1 MLESNNSNQN
11 RTSRWPFSR
20 AKFRDALRTVLIM
33 VAYLIVF
40 IALDQLSLAFQ
51 ISPGVVAWYPPDGL
65 SFALLLVF
73 GWRFMP
79 VVALASLVSSSLV
92 YQLALPSQALI
103 VWAIVL
109 STIYASAAAILR
121 DYVHI
126 DPQLR
131 NLRDVLWLIVFT
143 MIVSVVLAMI
153 SIPALIASGAVPAT
167 EQLNAT
173 MHWWIGEAV
182 GVLTIAP
189 VLLIRIL
196 PRARQFIDGHW
207 KTRSMLTL
215 MPRPS
220 IQTVAQALSVL
231 LILYLAFGVPKLE
244 DFQLVYFILVP
255 IIWIALRSGLPGIS
269 IGIVTVNFATFFAG
283 EPTPFNI
290 ISLTHEEQTLMLL
303 VCVTGLL
310 IGAVVT
316 ERNQAEAQIQHQ
328 LKRLQGLRE
337 IDVAISISFDLH
349 NTLDIVLR
357 EVLSHLNAD
366 AAAILL
372 LRPHLQTIEYVGSQG
387 FRSEAIQHTQ
397 LKLGEGYASRVV
409 LERQMLHMPDLKH
422 ANVEQ
427 VGALHLEKEGFV
439 DYYGTPLFI
448 KREVKGVLEI
458 YHRAP
463 LELDKDQLDFM
474 EVLAGQAAIAIDNAE
489 LFEGLQTANAELEQR
504 VTERT
509 AELNQ
514 LNVELEHANSA
525 KDEFLANMSHELRT
539 PLNSILGMSESLLE
553 QRRDPLSDYQQRSL
567 RAVESSGRHLLE
579 LINDILD
586 LSKIE
591 AGMLD
596 FYPEILEVA
605 EITRA
610 SLLFVKSQAMQKSIN
625 LMYAETR
632 TVSKVYADPRRL
644 KQILVNLLT
653 NAVKFTPERGQV
665 TLQVEANEA
674 EDLVQFSVIDNGIGI
689 APEDL
694 EQLFQPFVQV
704 QSKLNRHFEGTGLG
718 LALVRKLTDLHG
730 GSVQVESKAGSGS
743 RFTINLPWGKAIIT
757 QHENLQSGTELV
769 TAEPSQK
776 SNLPADEPARDATI
790 LLAEDN
796 AANVLTIGEYLE
808 SYGYKIVNAHDG
820 VEAIERAEATN
831 PDIILMDIQMPAMD
845 GLEAMRRLRANS
857 RFTATPIIA
866 LTALAMPGDRER
878 CLAAGANEY
887 MSKPVSLKKLLHT
900 VREMLDKGNKQ
911 NIFP

>member
-1 MLESNNSNQN
+1 MPESNNSSQN
-11 RTSRWPFSR
+11 RITRLPFSR
-20 AKFRDALRTVLIM
+20 AKFRGALRNALIM
-33 VAYLIVF
+33 AAYLVGF
-40 IALDQLSLAFQ
+40 ILLDQLSLAFQ
-51 ISPGVVAWYPPDGL
+51 IYPGVVEWYPPDGL

-79 VVALASLVSSSLV
+79 AVALASLISSSLV
-92 YQLALPSQALI
+92 YQLALPSPALF

-109 STIYASAAAILR
+109 PTIYAIAAAILR
-121 DYVHI
+121 DHVRI

-131 NLRDVLWLIVFT
+131 SLRDVLWLIVFT

-153 SIPALIASGAVPAT
+153 SVPALIASGAVPAA
-167 EQLNAT
+167 ERLNAII
-173 MHWWIGEAV
+173 HWWIGETV
-182 GVLTIAP
+182 GVLTVAP
-189 VLLIRIL
+189 VLLIHIL
-196 PRARQFIDGHW
+196 PQVKQIIEGRW
-207 KTRSMLTL
+207 KPRSILTP
-215 MPRPS
+215 MPGPS
-220 IQTVAQALSVL
+220 MQTVGQILSLL
-231 LILYLAFGVPKLE
+231 LIPYLAFRVPMLRNL
-244 DFQLVYFILVP
+244 QPLYFILVP
-255 IIWIALRSGLPGIS
+255 LIWIALRSGLPGIS
-269 IGIVTVNFATFFAG
+269 IGIAVANFGTLFATGAIQLDYRALA
-283 EPTPFNI
+283 N
-290 ISLTHEEQTLMLL
+290 EQSLMLL
-303 VCVTGLL
+303 VCATGLL

-316 ERNQAEAQIQHQ
+316 ERKQAEAQIQRQ
-328 LKRLQGLRE
+328 LKRLQGLRQ
-337 IDVAISISFDLH
+337 IDIAISVSFHLH
-349 NTLDIVLR
+349 ETLDIVLR
-357 EVLSHLNAD
+357 EVMSHLNVG

-372 LRPHLQTIEYVGSQG
+372 LRPHMQTIEYVGGRG
-387 FRSEAIQHTQ
+387 FRSEAIQHTR
-397 LKLGEGYASRVV
+397 LKLGDGYASRVV
-409 LERQMLHMPDLKH
+409 LERQTLHIPDLQR
-422 ANVEQ
+422 ASAEQ
-427 VGALHLEKEGFV
+427 VDELHLEKEDFV

-448 KREVKGVLEI
+448 KREVKGVLEV
-458 YHRAP
+458 YHRTP

-474 EVLAGQAAIAIDNAE
+474 EVLAGQAAIAIDSAE

-605 EITRA
+605 EITKA

-625 LMYAETR
+625 LMYAEAQ
-632 TVSKVYADPRRL
+632 TVSKIYADPRRL
-644 KQILVNLLT
+644 KQVLVNLLT

-674 EDLVQFSVIDNGIGI
+674 EDLVQFSVIDDGIGI

-694 EQLFQPFVQV
+694 QQLFQPFVQV

-743 RFTINLPWGKAIIT
+743 RFTINLPWGKAIIA
-757 QHENLQSGTELV
+757 QHEILQSGAELAI
-769 TAEPSQK
+769 AEPSRK
-776 SNLPADEPARDATI
+776 SNLPADEPAGDATI

-808 SYGYKIVNAHDG
+808 SYGYRIVNAHDG
-820 VEAIERAEATN
+820 VEAIEQAEATN

-857 RFTATPIIA
+857 RFAATPIIA

-878 CLAAGANEY
+878 CLEAGANEY

-900 VREMLDKGNKQ
+900 IREILGQ
-911 NIFP
+911 RQ

>member
-1 MLESNNSNQN
+1 
-11 RTSRWPFSR
+11 
-20 AKFRDALRTVLIM
+20 
-33 VAYLIVF
+33 
-40 IALDQLSLAFQ
+40 
-51 ISPGVVAWYPPDGL
+51 
-65 SFALLLVF
+65 
-73 GWRFMP
+73 
-79 VVALASLVSSSLV
+79 
-92 YQLALPSQALI
+92 
-103 VWAIVL
+103 
-109 STIYASAAAILR
+109 
-121 DYVHI
+121 
-126 DPQLR
+126 
-131 NLRDVLWLIVFT
+131 
-143 MIVSVVLAMI
+143 
-153 SIPALIASGAVPAT
+153 
-167 EQLNAT
+167 
-173 MHWWIGEAV
+173 
-182 GVLTIAP
+182 
-189 VLLIRIL
+189 
-196 PRARQFIDGHW
+196 
-207 KTRSMLTL
+207 
-215 MPRPS
+215 
-220 IQTVAQALSVL
+220 
-231 LILYLAFGVPKLE
+231 
-244 DFQLVYFILVP
+244 
-255 IIWIALRSGLPGIS
+255 
-269 IGIVTVNFATFFAG
+269 
-283 EPTPFNI
+283 
-290 ISLTHEEQTLMLL
+290 MLL

-743 RFTINLPWGKAIIT
+743 RFTINLPWREDIVEQQASLEADGK
-757 QHENLQSGTELV
+757 
-769 TAEPSQK
+769 PSTDK
-776 SNLPADEPARDATI
+776 PADESGRPSEKVLKRGLV

-796 AANVLTIGEYLE
+796 KANILTIGDYLE
-808 SYGYKIVNAHDG
+808 THGYQLVVAHDG
-820 VEAIERAEATN
+820 LEALARAEEHQPN
-831 PDIILMDIQMPAMD
+831 IILMDIQMPALD
-845 GLEAMRRLRANS
+845 GLEAMRRLRADQ
-857 RFTATPIIA
+857 RFASTPIIA

-878 CLAAGANEY
+878 CLEAGANEY
-887 MSKPVSLKKLLHT
+887 MSKPVSLKTLAEKIQELL
-900 VREMLDKGNKQ
+900 NKEK
-911 NIFP
+911 